1 MFKTEE
7 TEHLFMDIKQEL
19 DSKISKYNLL
29 NHPFYQAW
37 SAGELP
43 VESLQCYAREYGVF
57 ITTLP
62 KGWETLND
70 SETVEEETEHIEMWE
85 DFADG
90 LNTQIS
96 DAQTPE
102 VKVLLETADK
112 LFSDSSETALG
123 ALYAFEAQQPETA
136 KSKLAGLK
144 EFYQLPQKV
153 EPYFETHSHNEH
165 EAEKLLERI
174 DALSAT
180 SQETVVKA
188 CEQMSSALWDAL
200 TGIHD
205 AECA

>member
-1 MFKTEE
+1 MDFK
-7 TEHLFMDIKQEL
+7 QAL
-19 DSKISKYNLL
+19 DNKISEYNLL
-29 NHPFYQAW
+29 DHPFYQAW

-43 VESLQCYAREYGVF
+43 VEALKCYAREYGAF
-57 ITTLP
+57 ISTMP

-70 SETVEEETEHIEMWE
+70 AETVEEETEHIDMWA

-90 LNTQIS
+90 LNTQVS
-96 DAQTPE
+96 EAQIPQM
-102 VKVLLETADK
+102 KKLLETAEY
-112 LFSDSSETALG
+112 LFSEKETALG

-144 EFYQLPQKV
+144 EFYQLPEKV

-165 EAEKLLERI
+165 EAEKLLARI
-174 DALSAT
+174 SDLPSD
-180 SQETVVKA
+180 SHETVVQA
-188 CEQMSSALWDAL
+188 CEQMSRALWDAL

>member
-1 MFKTEE
+1 
-7 TEHLFMDIKQEL
+7 MDYKQAL

-29 NHPFYQAW
+29 KHPFYQAW

-43 VESLQCYAREYGVF
+43 VEALKCYAREYGAF
-57 ITTLP
+57 ISTLP

-70 SETVEEETEHIEMWE
+70 AETAEEETEHIEMWE

-90 LNTQIS
+90 LDTEIS
-96 DAQTPE
+96 DAQIPE
-102 VKVLLETADK
+102 VKTLLNTAEN
-112 LFSDSSETALG
+112 LFSNKETALG

-136 KSKLAGLK
+136 KSKLSGLK
-144 EFYQLPQKV
+144 TFYQLPEKV

-165 EAEKLLERI
+165 EAEKILERI
-174 DALSAT
+174 GALSLDA
-180 SQETVVKA
+180 QDTVIQA
-188 CEQMSSALWDAL
+188 CDQMSSALWDAL

>member
-1 MFKTEE
+1 MDFK
-7 TEHLFMDIKQEL
+7 QAL
-19 DSKISKYNLL
+19 DSKISQFNLL

-43 VESLQCYAREYGVF
+43 VEALKCYAREYGAF
-57 ITTLP
+57 ISTLP

-70 SETVEEETEHIEMWE
+70 AETAEEETEHIEMWE
-85 DFADG
+85 DFADA
-90 LNTQIS
+90 LDTEIS
-96 DAQTPE
+96 DAKIPQ
-102 VKVLLETADK
+102 VKSLLDTAEI
-112 LFSDSSETALG
+112 LFSDSETALG

-144 EFYQLPQKV
+144 EFYQLPEKV
-153 EPYFETHSHNEH
+153 EPYFVTHSHNEH
-165 EAEKLLERI
+165 EAEKILERLG
-174 DALSAT
+174 ALPT
-180 SQETVVKA
+180 DSQKNAVQA

>member
-1 MFKTEE
+1 
-7 TEHLFMDIKQEL
+7 MDYKQAL
-19 DSKISKYNLL
+19 DSKITKYNLL

-43 VESLQCYAREYGVF
+43 VEALKSYAREYGAF
-57 ITTLP
+57 ISTLP

-70 SETVEEETEHIEMWE
+70 AETAEEETEHIELWE

-90 LNTQIS
+90 LDTEIS
-96 DAQTPE
+96 DAQIPE
-102 VKVLLETADK
+102 VKTLLNTAET
-112 LFSDSSETALG
+112 LFSNNETALG

-144 EFYQLPQKV
+144 TFYQLPEKV

-165 EAEKLLERI
+165 EAEKILERI
-174 DALSAT
+174 GTLSSDAQDSAI
-180 SQETVVKA
+180 QA

-200 TGIHD
+200 TGIYD

>member
-1 MFKTEE
+1 MDFK
-7 TEHLFMDIKQEL
+7 QAL
-19 DSKISKYNLL
+19 DRKISNYNLL
-29 NHPFYQAW
+29 DHPFYQAW

-43 VESLQCYAREYGVF
+43 VEALKCYAREYGAF
-57 ITTLP
+57 ISTLP

-70 SETVEEETEHIEMWE
+70 AETAEEETEHIEMWE

-90 LNTQIS
+90 LDTKVSEAQIP
-96 DAQTPE
+96 Q
-102 VKVLLETADK
+102 VKTLLETADK
-112 LFSDSSETALG
+112 LFSNDDTALG

-144 EFYQLPQKV
+144 AFYQLPEKV

-165 EAEKLLERI
+165 EAEKILKRI
-174 DALSAT
+174 STLSSD
-180 SQETVVKA
+180 SQETAVQA

-205 AECA
+205 AESA

>member
-1 MFKTEE
+1 
-7 TEHLFMDIKQEL
+7 MDIKQAL
-19 DSKISKYNLL
+19 DSKISNYSLL

-43 VESLQCYAREYGVF
+43 VDALKCYAREYGAF
-57 ITTLP
+57 IATLP

-70 SETVEEETEHIEMWE
+70 PETAEEETEHIDMWA

-90 LNTQIS
+90 LNTRVS
-96 DAQTPE
+96 EAQVPQVNT
-102 VKVLLETADK
+102 LLETADK
-112 LFSDSSETALG
+112 LFSDGETALG
-123 ALYAFEAQQPETA
+123 ALYAFETQQPETA

-144 EFYQLPQKV
+144 AFYQLPEKV

-165 EAEKLLERI
+165 EAEKLLARI
-174 DALSAT
+174 AELSPDD
-180 SQETVVKA
+180 QQTVVHA

>member
-1 MFKTEE
+1 MDFKQA
-7 TEHLFMDIKQEL
+7 LNN
-19 DSKISKYNLL
+19 KISEYNLL
-29 NHPFYQAW
+29 DHPFYQAW

-43 VESLQCYAREYGVF
+43 VEALKCYAREYGAF
-57 ITTLP
+57 ISTLP

-70 SETVEEETEHIEMWE
+70 AETVEEETEHIDMWA

-90 LNTQIS
+90 LNTQVS
-96 DAQTPE
+96 EAQIPQM
-102 VKVLLETADK
+102 KKLLETAEN
-112 LFSDSSETALG
+112 LFSKKETALG

-144 EFYQLPQKV
+144 EFYQLPEKV

-165 EAEKLLERI
+165 EAEKLLARI
-174 DALSAT
+174 SNLPSD
-180 SQETVVKA
+180 SQETVVQA
-188 CEQMSSALWDAL
+188 CEQMSRALWDAL

>member
-1 MFKTEE
+1 MDFK
-7 TEHLFMDIKQEL
+7 QAL

-29 NHPFYQAW
+29 DHPFYQAW

-43 VESLQCYAREYGVF
+43 VEALKCYAREYGAF
-57 ITTLP
+57 ISTLP
-62 KGWETLND
+62 KGWDTLND
-70 SETVEEETEHIEMWE
+70 PETAEEETEHIDMWA

-90 LNTQIS
+90 LNTKVSEAQIP
-96 DAQTPE
+96 Q
-102 VKVLLETADK
+102 VKTLLETAEN
-112 LFSDSSETALG
+112 LFSESETALG

-144 EFYQLPQKV
+144 EFYQLPKKV

-174 DALSAT
+174 GVLPSN
-180 SQETVVKA
+180 SQESVVQA

-205 AECA
+205 AECT

>member
-1 MFKTEE
+1 MDFK
-7 TEHLFMDIKQEL
+7 QVL
-19 DSKISKYNLL
+19 DSKISNYNLL
-29 NHPFYQAW
+29 DHPFYQAW

-43 VESLQCYAREYGVF
+43 VEALKCYAREYGAF
-57 ITTLP
+57 ISTLP

-70 SETVEEETEHIEMWE
+70 PETAEEETEHIDMWA

-90 LNTQIS
+90 LNTMVSEAQIP
-96 DAQTPE
+96 Q
-102 VKVLLETADK
+102 VKTLLETAEN
-112 LFSDSSETALG
+112 LFSESETALG

-136 KSKLAGLK
+136 KSKLTGLK
-144 EFYQLPQKV
+144 TFYQLPEKV

-165 EAEKLLERI
+165 EAEKILERI
-174 DALSAT
+174 GMLPSD
-180 SQETVVKA
+180 SQEIAVQA

>member
-1 MFKTEE
+1 
-7 TEHLFMDIKQEL
+7 MDIKQAL
-19 DSKISKYNLL
+19 DSKITTYNLL
-29 NHPFYQAW
+29 DHPFYQAW

-43 VESLQCYAREYGVF
+43 VDVLKCYAREYGAF
-57 ITTLP
+57 ISIIP

-70 SETVEEETEHIEMWE
+70 AETAEEETEHIEMWE

-90 LNTQIS
+90 LNTEIS
-96 DAQTPE
+96 DAQIPQ
-102 VKVLLETADK
+102 VKSLVDTANK
-112 LFSDSSETALG
+112 LFSNDETALG

-144 EFYQLPQKV
+144 EFYQFPEKV

-165 EAEKLLERI
+165 EAEKLLDRI
-174 DALSAT
+174 GTLPSD
-180 SQETVVKA
+180 SQKTVVQA

>member
-1 MFKTEE
+1 MDFK
-7 TEHLFMDIKQEL
+7 QAL

-43 VESLQCYAREYGVF
+43 VEALKCYAREYGAF
-57 ITTLP
+57 ISSMP

-70 SETVEEETEHIEMWE
+70 LETAEEETEHIDMWA

-90 LNTQIS
+90 LNTEVSEAQIP
-96 DAQTPE
+96 Q
-102 VKVLLETADK
+102 VKTLLETAET
-112 LFSDSSETALG
+112 LFSESETALG

-144 EFYQLPQKV
+144 EFYQLSKKV

-174 DALSAT
+174 GALPPD
-180 SQETVVKA
+180 SQEAVVQA

-200 TGIHD
+200 TGIHN